1 MSLSFASSQC
11 FAHPQPNRIKG
22 RKAPISMVSQNLFLA
37 KGMEA
42 LHITYVCN
50 NSYREAHAQSERVKE
65 KEGNWAKPDDL

>member
-1 MSLSFASSQC
+1 
-11 FAHPQPNRIKG
+11 
-22 RKAPISMVSQNLFLA
+22 MVSQNLFLA

-65 KEGNWAKPDDL
+65 REREGNWAKPDDL